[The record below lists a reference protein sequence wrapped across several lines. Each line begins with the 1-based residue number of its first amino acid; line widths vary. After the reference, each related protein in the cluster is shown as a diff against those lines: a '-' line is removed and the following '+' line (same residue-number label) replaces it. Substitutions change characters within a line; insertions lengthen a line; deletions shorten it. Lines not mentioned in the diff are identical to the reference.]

1 MTNREFNKQVE
12 SDIDKLIQ
20 LAMEKYRKMTH
31 LDDDEEEEEKED
43 LDEMT
48 QTERD
53 YEEDLKDRYWDMKGL
68 K

>member
-1 MTNREFNKQVE
+1 MTNKEFNKQVE
-12 SDIDKLIQ
+12 LDISKLVK
-20 LAMEKYRKMTH
+20 LAMKRYNEMTH
-31 LDDDEEEEEKED
+31 LDEEEED

-53 YEEDLKDRYWDMKGL
+53 YQDDLDSRYWDMKGT